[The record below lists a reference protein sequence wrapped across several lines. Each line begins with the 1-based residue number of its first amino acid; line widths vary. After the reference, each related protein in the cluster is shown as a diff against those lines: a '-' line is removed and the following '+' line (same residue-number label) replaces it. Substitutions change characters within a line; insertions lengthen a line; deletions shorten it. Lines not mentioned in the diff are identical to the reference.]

1 MTPQGLNTA
10 IELYRSGTLPLT
22 RAAKIAGCTEGQF
35 REVVEEYAAQRRPIR
50 DRSFE

>member
-22 RAAKIAGCTEGQF
+22 RAAKMAGCTEGQF
-35 REVVEEYAAQRRPIR
+35 REAAAGYAAQRRPTR
-50 DRSFE
+50 ETSFD